1 MSGIKYI
8 YFEDEII
15 MEAVAKNGG
24 VLDAEVLLTVKRQ
37 LPDRTESSIKSR
49 WYSHLKNEY
58 MEQEKVEE
66 KEEEITEK
74 PNFFKRLFSWFRK
87 KKETKE

>member
-8 YFEDEII
+8 YFEDELI

-49 WYSHLKNEY
+49 WYSYLKNEY
-58 MEQEKVEE
+58 MEQEKAK
-66 KEEEITEK
+66 KEEVVETKK
-74 PNFFKRLFSWFRK
+74 PSFFKRLFSWFRK